1 VLKEVIQTNSRSLWL
16 ITPHAAGDLFERYG
30 SAINDPKALI
40 ALSQEK
46 PVYGESEDDRIA
58 NSSLG
63 LEILADSGHSLVG
76 PYAVRSGNVPERGI
90 AIIPVEGVLMK
101 YDSCGS
107 YGTQSMADMIT
118 RAANHPNV
126 IGIIAEMDT
135 PGGNVAGVRLM
146 ADAINEAR
154 KKKPVV
160 AFVNDGMCASGG
172 YWLASQCDEIISS
185 HSTNIIGSIGVMIG
199 FRDTRKRDEALG
211 IQDIV
216 VYADGSEEKHGEFR
230 SAMEGDFTGLKLKML
245 NPIREAFKSAVTSG
259 RGGKLKTDLIDPLK
273 GAIFGDETSI
283 KLGLVDSIGDLQ
295 AAVAAVSRRA
305 KDFSNNKNKSTH
317 QSKSSMKMKLTVG
330 KHDSLITALGLKAT
344 EGQTE
349 FEVDAVEL
357 IAAQDKGRAEAI
369 ASAISSIEKLTETVR
384 TLASTVKTTG
394 ESITAI
400 QEEVK
405 TLGDGSGIIRKPKA
419 ETGDGGGNTD
429 KPKGKLFLGR

>member
-1 VLKEVIQTNSRSLWL
+1 MLKEVIQTNSRSLWL

-46 PVYGESEDDRIA
+46 PVFGESEDDRIA

-63 LEILADSGHSLVG
+63 LEILADSGHTLVG

-135 PGGNVAGVRLM
+135 PGGNVAGVRMM

-230 SAMEGDFTGLKLKML
+230 AAMDGDFTGLKLKML
-245 NPIREAFKSAVTSG
+245 NPIREAFKSAVISG
-259 RGGKLKTDLIDPLK
+259 RSGKLKTDLIDPLK
-273 GAIFGDETSI
+273 GAIFGDETST

-305 KDFSNNKNKSTH
+305 NNFSNSKKSLH

-330 KHDSLITALGLKAT
+330 KHDSLITALGLKAA

-349 FEVDAVEL
+349 FEVDAVDV
-357 IAAQDKGRAEAI
+357 IAAQSKESTEAI
-369 ASAISSIEKLTETVR
+369 ASVTSSLGTLTETVNA
-384 TLASTVKTTG
+384 LAGTVKTTS

-405 TLGDGSGIIRKPKA
+405 TLGDASGIIRKPKA
-419 ETGDGGGNTD
+419 ETGDGGGND
-429 KPKGKLFLGR
+429 DQIKGRLFIGRK